1 MLFLCFKI
9 NFKVQRIILI
19 LIFSITILSVHAQT
33 GVIKGKVTNSIN
45 KEPLPFINVVI
56 DGTINGA
63 TTDIDGNYQI
73 NNLMPGIYN
82 VKASGIGY
90 KTLIQFEIQVNNKNA
105 VFVNF
110 ALDESQQ
117 DLQEVNVTA
126 QQYVKKEESPVSL
139 VSIGAA
145 EIKRN
150 PGANR
155 DISKVIQSLPGVAVS
170 SSFRNDIIVRG
181 GSPIENRFY
190 IDGIEVPTIN
200 HFNTQGASGGPVGL
214 INVDFVEDLDF
225 YSGAFPANRGNS
237 LSSVL
242 DFKFKEARTDKPAF
256 SITLSA
262 TDLAAT
268 VETPLTKNST
278 LIASWRRSYLQF
290 LFAALEL
297 PFLPKYDDFQF
308 KNEIKLDSKNIID
321 IIGIGAIDNLTLNTA
336 ANKTPEQQYI
346 LAQIPTN
353 KQWNYTI
360 GGTWR
365 HFKENSYTTYV
376 ISRNHLDN
384 TATKYENNDESNP
397 ANLILNYNSTE
408 TENKVRV
415 EETIRKNGW
424 KINYGA
430 GMEYATYT
438 TTTFQK
444 LAKDVTLNYSSDIG
458 VVKYGFFG
466 QVSKGV
472 FKESLQLSLGLRLDG
487 NDFNDNMANPFNQLS
502 PRFSASYRIS
512 EKISLNFNT
521 GMYNQMPAYTILGF
535 RDSAGAL
542 VNTDV
547 KYLKANHIV
556 FGVEYA
562 TQKNTI
568 LTIEG
573 FYKGYS
579 NYPFNLIDSISLANQ
594 GSDFGVIGNTP
605 VISNNMGRA
614 YGFEIF
620 LQQKLYKNFYGLVSY
635 TFVRSEFQ
643 DINGNYVPSA
653 WDYRNMISITF
664 GKIFKKGW
672 ELGIKLRGNT
682 GTPYTPYNIAQ
693 SSLKANFDVTNSGVS
708 DYTKLNTERIDPF
721 YQIDLRVD
729 KKYNFKKWNLDVY
742 IDIQNLTNNISY
754 GQPFFDVQT
763 DAAGNK
769 ITDPNNPDY
778 YVPKFLENTS
788 GTIIPSIGIV
798 VTF

>member
-1 MLFLCFKI
+1 M
-9 NFKVQRIILI
+9 QRIILI
-19 LIFSITILSVHAQT
+19 LIFSITLFTVNAQT
-33 GVIKGKVTNSIN
+33 GVIRGKVTNSIN
-45 KEPLPFINVVI
+45 KEPIPFINVVI

-90 KTLIQFEIQVNNKNA
+90 KTLIQFEIQVNNKKA

-110 ALDESQQ
+110 AMDESQQ
-117 DLQEVNVTA
+117 DLQEVKVTA
-126 QQYVKKEESPVSL
+126 QQIVKKEESPLSL

-150 PGANR
+150 PGSNR
-155 DISKVIQSLPGVAVS
+155 DISKVVQSLPGVAIS

-181 GSPIENRFY
+181 GSPIENRFF

-200 HFNTQGASGGPVGL
+200 HFSTQGASGGPVGL
-214 INVDFVEDLDF
+214 INVDFVDDLSF

-242 DFKFKEARTDKPAF
+242 EFKFKEARTDKAAY

-268 VETPLTKNST
+268 IETPITKKST

-308 KNEIKLDSKNIID
+308 KSEIKVDKKNIID
-321 IIGIGAIDNLTLNTA
+321 IIGIGAIDNLSLNTS
-336 ANKTPEQQYI
+336 ANKTEEQRYI
-346 LAQIPTN
+346 LEQIPTN

-365 HFKENSYTTYV
+365 HFKENSYTTLV
-376 ISRNHLDN
+376 ISRNHLKN
-384 TATKYENNDESNP
+384 IASKYENNDESIP
-397 ANLILNYNSTE
+397 SNLLLDYTSFEN
-408 TENKVRV
+408 ENKVRF
-415 EETIRKNGW
+415 EETIRKDGW
-424 KINYGA
+424 KVNYGA
-430 GMEYATYT
+430 GMEYATYST
-438 TTTFQK
+438 ETFQK
-444 LAKDVTLNYSSDIG
+444 LGKGVTLNYNSEIG
-458 VVKYGFFG
+458 LVKYGVFG

-472 FKESLQLSLGLRLDG
+472 FKESLQLSFGMRMDG
-487 NDFNDNMANPFNQLS
+487 NSFNDEMNNPLQHLS
-502 PRFSASYRIS
+502 PRLSASYQLTD
-512 EKISLNFNT
+512 KISLNFNT
-521 GMYNQMPAYTILGF
+521 GMYNQMPSYTILGF
-535 RDSAGAL
+535 RDTTGNL
-542 VNTDV
+542 VNTNV
-547 KYLKANHIV
+547 KYLKANHV
-556 FGVEYA
+556 VLGVGYA
-562 TQKNTI
+562 TQKNTL

-579 NYPFNLIDSISLANQ
+579 DYPFNLIDSVSLANQ

-605 VISNNMGRA
+605 VISNNQGRA
-614 YGFEIF
+614 FGFEIF

-643 DINGNYVPSA
+643 DINGKYVPSA
-653 WDYRNMISITF
+653 WDYRNMLSITF

-672 ELGIKLRGNT
+672 EIGIKFRGNT
-682 GTPYTPYNIAQ
+682 GSPYTPYNVPL
-693 SSLKANFDVTNSGVS
+693 SSLKSNFDVTNAGIE
-708 DYTKLNTERIDPF
+708 DYQQLNTQRVEGF
-721 YQIDLRVD
+721 YQIDTRID
-729 KKYNFKKWNLDVY
+729 KKYNFKKWNLDVFL
-742 IDIQNLTNNISY
+742 DIQNLTNNLSY
-754 GQPFFDVQT
+754 GQPFFNVQT
-763 DAAGNK
+763 DANGNK
-769 ITDPNNPDY
+769 ITDPNNPDAY
-778 YVPKFLENTS
+778 LPKYLKNSS
-788 GTIIPSIGIV
+788 GTIIPSIGMV

>member
-1 MLFLCFKI
+1 MFSKLFI
-9 NFKVQRIILI
+9 VQKTL
-19 LIFSITILSVHAQT
+19 LFFIFSVAVLCANAQT

-45 KEPLPFINVVI
+45 KEPIPFINVVI

-63 TTDIDGNYQI
+63 TTDVEGNYEI
-73 NNLMPGIYN
+73 NSLMPGIYN

-90 KTLIQFEIQVNNKNA
+90 KTLVQFEIQVNNKNA

-110 ALDESQQ
+110 PLDESQQ
-117 DLQEVNVTA
+117 NLSEVNVTA

-214 INVDFVEDLDF
+214 INVDFIKDLDF
-225 YSGAFPANRGNS
+225 YSGAFPANRGNT

-242 DFKFKEARTDKPAF
+242 DFKFKDARTDKPAF

-268 VETPLTKNST
+268 IETPLTKNST

-308 KNEIKLDSKNIID
+308 KSEIKLDSKNIVD
-321 IIGIGAIDNLTLNTA
+321 IIGIGAIDKLTLNTA
-336 ANKTPEQQYI
+336 ANNTPEQKYI

-353 KQWNYTI
+353 SQRNYTI

-384 TATKYENNDESNP
+384 TAVKYENNDVSDP
-397 ANLILNYNSTE
+397 ANLLLNYKSTE

-438 TTTFQK
+438 TKTFQK

-458 VVKYGFFG
+458 VVKYGVFG

-472 FKESLQLSLGLRLDG
+472 FKESLQLSLGLRMDG
-487 NDFNDNMANPFNQLS
+487 NNFNDNMANPLNQLS
-502 PRFSASYRIS
+502 PRFSASYRIT

-521 GMYNQMPAYTILGF
+521 GMYSQMPAYTILGF
-535 RDSAGAL
+535 RDIDGDL

-547 KYLKANHIV
+547 KYLRANHLV
-556 FGVEYA
+556 LGVEYA

-605 VISNNMGRA
+605 VISNNLGRA

-653 WDYRNMISITF
+653 WDYRNMISLTF

-672 ELGIKLRGNT
+672 EIGIKLRGNT
-682 GTPYTPYNIAQ
+682 GTPFTPYNIAA
-693 SSLKANFDVTNSGVS
+693 SSLKSNFDVTNAGVIN
-708 DYTKLNTERIDPF
+708 YQLLNTQRADGF
-721 YQIDLRVD
+721 YQIDFRVD

-742 IDIQNLTNNISY
+742 LDIQNLTNNVNNN
-754 GQPFFDVQT
+754 QPFFDVQT
-763 DAAGNK
+763 DANGNK
-769 ITDPNNPDY
+769 ITDPVNPDY
-778 YVPKFLENTS
+778 YIPEFLANTS

-798 VTF
+798 ATF

>member
-1 MLFLCFKI
+1 MQRVVFILFLS
-9 NFKVQRIILI
+9 LT
-19 LIFSITILSVHAQT
+19 IFSVKGQT

-45 KEPLPFINVVI
+45 KEVIPFINVVI
-56 DGTINGA
+56 EGTALGA
-63 TTDIDGNYQI
+63 TTDMDGNYQI
-73 NNLMPGIYN
+73 INLLPGIYN
-82 VKASGIGY
+82 LKASGIGY
-90 KTLIQFEIQVNNKNA
+90 KTLVQFEIQVNNKNA

-110 ALDESQQ
+110 ALEESQQ
-117 DLQEVNVTA
+117 QISEVTVTA
-126 QQYVKKEESPVSL
+126 QQFVKKEESPISL
-139 VSIGAA
+139 VNIGAA

-150 PGANR
+150 PGSNR

-214 INVDFVEDLDF
+214 INVDFVEDLNF
-225 YSGAFPANRGNS
+225 YSGAFPANRGNT

-256 SITLSA
+256 SFTLSA
-262 TDLAAT
+262 TDIAAT
-268 VETPLTKNST
+268 IETPLSKKAT

-308 KNEIKLDSKNIID
+308 KSEIKLDSKNIID

-336 ANKTPEQQYI
+336 ANETPEQRYI

-353 KQWNYTI
+353 KQWNYTL

-376 ISRNHLDN
+376 VSRNHLDN
-384 TATKYENNDESNP
+384 TADKYENNDETNP

-424 KINYGA
+424 KYNYGA
-430 GMEYATYT
+430 GLEYATYT
-438 TTTFQK
+438 NQTFQK

-458 VVKYGFFG
+458 VFKYGIFG

-487 NDFNDNMANPFNQLS
+487 NNFNDNMANPLNQFS
-502 PRFSASYRIS
+502 PRLSASYRIT
-512 EKISLNFNT
+512 EKISINFNT
-521 GMYNQMPAYTILGF
+521 GMYSQMPAYTILGF
-535 RDSAGAL
+535 RDSAGSL

-547 KYLKANHIV
+547 KYLRANHLV
-556 FGVEYA
+556 LGVEYA
-562 TQKNTI
+562 TQKNTK

-605 VISNNMGRA
+605 VISNNLGRA

-653 WDYRNMISITF
+653 WDYRNMVSVTF

-672 ELGIKLRGNT
+672 EMGIKFRANT
-682 GTPYTPYNIAQ
+682 GTPYTPYDIPE
-693 SSLKANFDVTNSGVS
+693 SSLKSNFDVTNAGITN
-708 DYTKLNTERIDPF
+708 YKLLNTERIDGF

-729 KKYNFKKWNLDVY
+729 KKYNFKKWNLDVF
-742 IDIQNLTNNISY
+742 IDIQNLTNNVTN

-763 DAAGNK
+763 DANGTK
-769 ITDPNNPDY
+769 ITDPVNPDAY
-778 YVPKFLENTS
+778 IPKFLNNTN
-788 GTIIPSIGIV
+788 GTIIPSIGVV